1 MAIHKDL
8 TGAAALHQLFEH
20 SESDPGSSLG
30 AYKGWIKP
38 STGEIKI
45 RDATNSS
52 WISAG
57 TISVASET
65 VAGIAEL
72 ATTAETNA
80 GTDDARI
87 VTPAKLA
94 GRTATETRTG
104 IIEIATQSETDAG
117 ADDARAVTPAKLANY
132 SGLGSGGSA
141 DLEGLS
147 DVDLTS
153 PATDDGLFYNGAE
166 FVNKRWPS
174 RYPAPAAVSS
184 SGTVSDASPVEHVN
198 ASSAGGALTRT
209 LPTAVGRAG
218 KSFKIKKVDTSA
230 NVVAVATTSSQTID
244 GFAGP
249 WNIRF
254 YNEALEF
261 ISDGANWQI
270 HAESID
276 LPITDLRDVDAA
288 SPDVDDLL
296 TWDGTNW
303 VPIDRASI
311 GAGGGSAALSGY
323 TVTNEGADKSYDANA
338 TSIDEL
344 ADVLGTVINDLSA
357 GGGGGGGGSGY
368 TPPWVAQSGAGAI
381 FAPFDDGDPVT
392 AWRSLRDHGGSLS
405 PAQITQTLIRLHKF
419 RLPKALS
426 VSNVRI
432 PVSLS
437 VNNVNFAFYR
447 VSDGVKIWSNT
458 PALAAVW
465 NNITA
470 SMPFTLEANT
480 DYWYAVSSSGSGTDA
495 GLVAM
500 PNSGGSYFASTQ
512 AASLAPI
519 FAKGIGIGEHAE
531 KSTTS
536 GTLPDPL
543 GTVATPAWAVRGM
556 PFIFLEG
563 TAS

>member
-8 TGAAALHQLFEH
+8 TGAAALHQIFHH
-20 SESDPGSSLG
+20 SESDPGSGLG

-65 VAGIAEL
+65 VAGIAEI
-72 ATTAETNA
+72 ATTAETNT
-80 GTDDARI
+80 GTDDARF
-87 VTPAKLA
+87 VTSAKLA
-94 GRTATETRTG
+94 GRTATETRAG

-132 SGLGSGGSA
+132 SGLGGGGGST

-153 PATDDGLFYNGAE
+153 PATDDGLFYDGAE

-174 RYPAPAAVSS
+174 RYPAPAAISS
-184 SGTVSDASPVEHVN
+184 SGTVSDGLPIEHVN
-198 ASSAGGALTRT
+198 ASGGTVTRT

-230 NVVAVATTSSQTID
+230 NVVAVATTSSQTVD

-261 ISDGANWQI
+261 ISDGANWKI

-276 LPITDLRDVDAA
+276 LPITDLRDVDAT

-296 TWDGTNW
+296 TFDGTNW

-311 GAGGGSAALSGY
+311 GAGGGASLTGY
-323 TVTNEGADKSYDANA
+323 TVTNEGTDKSYDANA

-344 ADVLGTVINDLSA
+344 ADVLGTVINELSA
-357 GGGGGGGGSGY
+357 GGGGGGGGY
-368 TPPWVAQSGAGAI
+368 TPAWVAQSGAGSF
-381 FAPFDDGDPVT
+381 FATWRDGDPQRFMD
-392 AWRSLRDHGGSLS
+392 ANRSGAVNSLTPS
-405 PAQITQTLIRLHKF
+405 SIGTTVIRCSKF
-419 RLPKALS
+419 RLPKDLS
-426 VSNVRI
+426 VSNLYLRGQASVSGI
-432 PVSLS
+432 YTVAIYPVGTGSTRLWNNGGATLNTVNGWVNLTGGTPFSLS
-437 VNNVNFAFYR
+437 A
-447 VSDGVKIWSNT
+447 D
-458 PALAAVW
+458 
-465 NNITA
+465 
-470 SMPFTLEANT
+470 T
-480 DYWYAVSSSGSGTDA
+480 DYWFCIGANASGATAGLLTPLSPTPIDSFWDGTVVGVGTALALEIYAEFATTAGAMPSTLPAVSDPSAWSS
-495 GLVAM
+495 
-500 PNSGGSYFASTQ
+500 
-512 AASLAPI
+512 
-519 FAKGIGIGEHAE
+519 
-531 KSTTS
+531 
-536 GTLPDPL
+536 
-543 GTVATPAWAVRGM
+543 TVPVFM
-556 PFIFLEG
+556 LKG